1 MNNKSFLLIGAVFMV
16 SNTLCISYLFSVNNE
31 SAQPDISSQISKSVV
46 PKVSFSNEEQANGF
60 VSLEN
65 KMEHLVQEVLI
76 ASTEIM
82 ALKTELKNI
91 KDNANSH
98 NQHKDDVPQLIQAE
112 VQQRQAEAKQQYVS
126 NLQSAP
132 RNVTW
137 ASQMEYEMLS
147 SIENA
152 QLSGFGQNEV
162 SVQGI
167 ECFSDNCLI
176 DVTLSDS
183 DNESLILAML
193 PWAVTAEFIPSEND
207 LLKGRMVITKI

>member
-1 MNNKSFLLIGAVFMV
+1 MNNKSLLLIGAVFMV
-16 SNTLCISYLFSVNNE
+16 ANTLCISYLFSVNNE
-31 SAQPDISSQISKSVV
+31 DAQPDTSSQISKSVV
-46 PKVSFSNEEQANGF
+46 QKVDFSNEEQANGL

-65 KMEHLVQEVLI
+65 KIEHLVQAVLT
-76 ASTEIM
+76 ANAEIM

-91 KDNANSH
+91 KDNDDSH
-98 NQHKDDVPQLIQAE
+98 NQHKDDTPQLTQKE

-132 RNVTW
+132 RNEAW
-137 ASQMEYEMLS
+137 ASQLEGEMLS

-193 PWAVTAEFIPSEND
+193 PWAVTAEFIPSEHNA
-207 LLKGRMVITKI
+207 LTGRMVITKI